1 MTSVDLCGT
10 PAALSWVASE
20 WRWPTPREDGM
31 SGHTQVFGA
40 TMRRSEKW
48 RLYQVRTANSTY
60 ELEVQSASPDDAR
73 RCAVLTC
80 VAPESRAGQSFED
93 SAPRAGEQSLYAVSA
108 LDWIGKCLTVGTAR
122 TSEVQSVEFISASDA
137 PSSVTRAS
145 RPRAQSG
152 SNQTLVFQSS
162 RAKAEEPPP
171 WAPFPL
177 GHVEMAEACASLLRA
192 LCHRHDLDAALS
204 NHPAHRRRLEL
215 ALAQCRVLLESLPE
229 RDG

>member
-1 MTSVDLCGT
+1 
-10 PAALSWVASE
+10 
-20 WRWPTPREDGM
+20 M

-60 ELEVQSASPDDAR
+60 ELEVQSPSPGDSR

-80 VAPESRAGQSFED
+80 VAPEARAGQSFED
-93 SAPRAGEQSLYAVSA
+93 SAPRAGEQSLYTVSP

-122 TSEVQSVEFISASDA
+122 TSEVQSVEFISANDA
-137 PSSVTRAS
+137 PSSS
-145 RPRAQSG
+145 RAQAQRRADTERRSP
-152 SNQTLVFQSS
+152 QTFVFQ
-162 RAKAEEPPP
+162 APQPKAEEPPP

-192 LCHRHDLDAALS
+192 LCHRHDLAAALA
-204 NHPAHRRRLEL
+204 NHPGHRRRLEL
-215 ALAQCRVLLESLPE
+215 ALTQCRVLLDSLTP